1 MLNIVVSTGNVM
13 AGRMISGVL
22 TLSLDHPFALT
33 CVLALLAGLCVSAL
47 LDVVGTRA
55 DAVPRS

>member
-1 MLNIVVSTGNVM
+1 MLNNAVSTGNVI
-13 AGRMISGVL
+13 AGRMISGIL
-22 TLSLDHPFALT
+22 NLSLDHPFALI

-47 LDVVGTRA
+47 LDVIGTRT